1 MMRLFGNILWIIFGG
16 AEMALCWAVAAL
28 IFALSIV
35 GLPWARSAATIAWFT
50 IWPFGRYAVDRETV
64 TGEEDLGTG
73 ALGFVG
79 NVIFSARGH
88 LACDR
93 SRLYGR
99 AAGAHDHRDSVC
111 DPAPEDRQAGARADR
126 QDDPRRRLAVL
137 DSIIGQGK
145 RA

>member
-73 ALGFVG
+73 ALGLVG
-79 NVIFSARGH
+79 NVIWFLLAGIWLAIGH
-88 LACDR
+88 VFTAALLA
-93 SRLYGR
+93 LT
-99 AAGAHDHRDSVC
+99 
-111 DPAPEDRQAGARADR
+111 
-126 QDDPRRRLAVL
+126 
-137 DSIIGQGK
+137 IIGIPFAIQHLKIAKLALAPIGK
-145 RA
+145 TILDDDSQFSIQ

>member
-1 MMRLFGNILWIIFGG
+1 MMRLLGNILWIIFGG

-73 ALGFVG
+73 TLGFVG
-79 NVIFSARGH
+79 NVIWFLLAGIWLAIGH
-88 LACDR
+88 VFTAALLA
-93 SRLYGR
+93 LT
-99 AAGAHDHRDSVC
+99 
-111 DPAPEDRQAGARADR
+111 
-126 QDDPRRRLAVL
+126 
-137 DSIIGQGK
+137 IIGIPFAIQHLKIAKLALAPIGK
-145 RA
+145 TILDDDSKFSIQ

>member
-50 IWPFGRYAVDRETV
+50 IWPFGRYAVERETV

-79 NVIFSARGH
+79 NVIWFLLAGIWLAIGH
-88 LACDR
+88 VFTAALLA
-93 SRLYGR
+93 LT
-99 AAGAHDHRDSVC
+99 
-111 DPAPEDRQAGARADR
+111 
-126 QDDPRRRLAVL
+126 
-137 DSIIGQGK
+137 IIGIPFAIQHLKIAKLALAPIGK
-145 RA
+145 TILDDDSHFSIQ